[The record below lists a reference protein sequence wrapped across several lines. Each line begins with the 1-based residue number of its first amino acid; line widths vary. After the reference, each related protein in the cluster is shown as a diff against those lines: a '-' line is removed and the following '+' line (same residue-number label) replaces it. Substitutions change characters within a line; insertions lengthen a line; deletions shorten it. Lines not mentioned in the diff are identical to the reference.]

1 MSTQKNTI
9 VPSYILKKLIL
20 IYGFNNFKLQKI
32 KASYNGKFY
41 LVNTEWLNKYKDFYN
56 YDMLSNYFNKN
67 INFQNKYSSYEEFEK
82 DIENILKKINSIGLF
97 QKGNIFPSELSN
109 QIPFV
114 PKIKKYENN
123 VYYYEDFYIIN
134 EKIFNDICQ
143 DNDNPI
149 KCNYPKFYSKFYFD
163 FYFSSN
169 TIFCNNDQFEIGQI
183 NEKGL
188 FISQYHIKLD
198 NIKPEE
204 EIKIIMEKDLDNYFR
219 MRQYNKNEKKYLNVL
234 FKQGKIGIIFN
245 IIKYKEDN
253 NKNEDLESNNNK
265 KDENKMNNVLQQN
278 QGNFQQSNNNQQ
290 LFNNNNQSQNQ
301 FNQNNAQQN
310 IHNQNQYQ
318 QNYQYIQNQVINS
331 QNIFHQN
338 INNQIQN
345 QQMINNHNNQN
356 LNQNVNMQIQNQQM
370 LNNQNNQNIN
380 QNINQNVNMQ
390 IQNQQMLNNQN
401 NNNFQQNNCQNFY
414 NLNQFPQNVNNNQ
427 LNLNNQ
433 NQNNI
438 FYQQN
443 YNQSQNNFFNY
454 QQKMNNQNQFNQNL
468 QNVQNQQNLN
478 YNINICNQNNN
489 QLYNQQNN
497 YNQNNKISYNTQ
509 NNFNNQ
515 GQMSIP
521 RQSSQKV
528 ENTTKSSNT
537 QFDISKLTELKQL
550 PYVPLIGLNNI
561 GQTCFMNSV
570 LQCFSNL
577 YYISN
582 YFLNPKKKDII
593 NSNTITMLNS
603 KAPSLSIAYKEL
615 IDNLWKGKP
624 NNPYSPKN
632 FKKIIGELNVL
643 FKDENA
649 GDSKVFACFLVMQL
663 HTELNNIDNSLNS
676 SRNII
681 QQENKKIDPYN
692 QKEVFTYFVN
702 DFLINQNSIISQY
715 FYGMTES
722 KFECQLCKMK
732 RYQKGIMTPLYKYTY
747 ENFFFLEFPLDEVR
761 KYVFQQ
767 NNMRGINNGMN
778 YQNISEVNI
787 IDCFNYYQKQEQI
800 NGYCDKCGANNSQIC
815 FETKIYSLPIILM
828 IVFNRGKGLQF
839 KIKINFPQNLD
850 LTKIVLNNSQIYELQ
865 SVIKHFGDSSS
876 SGHFIAYCRAPIPN
890 FHNNWYCYN
899 DSIVVQAN
907 NWDDIVNNGD
917 TYILF
922 YQLKK
927 S

>member
-1 MSTQKNTI
+1 MSTQKNSI

-32 KASYNGKFY
+32 KESYNGKFY
-41 LVNTEWLNKYKDFYN
+41 LVNTEWLNKFKDFYN
-56 YDMLSNYFNKN
+56 YDILSNYFNKN
-67 INFQNKYSSYEEFEK
+67 IIFQKKYSNYEEFEK
-82 DIENILKKINSIGLF
+82 DIENILKEINSLGIL
-97 QKGNIFPSELSN
+97 QKGNIFPSELNS

-114 PKIKKYENN
+114 PKIKMYENN
-123 VYYYEDFYIIN
+123 IYYYEDFYIIN
-134 EKIFNDICQ
+134 EKIFNDLCQ

-149 KCNYPKFYSKFYFD
+149 KSNYPKFCSNFYFD

-169 TIFCNNDQFEIGQI
+169 IIFCNNDIFEIGKI

-198 NIKPEE
+198 DIKPET
-204 EIKIIMEKDLDNYFR
+204 EIKIIMEKDLENYFKI
-219 MRQYNKNEKKYLNVL
+219 RQYNKNDKKYLNIL
-234 FKQGKIGIIFN
+234 FNQGKIGIIFN
-245 IIKYKEDN
+245 IIQYKEDN
-253 NKNEDLESNNNK
+253 NKNKNEDLESNNNK
-265 KDENKMNNVLQQN
+265 KDENKMNNVYQQN
-278 QGNFQQSNNNQQ
+278 QGNFHQSNNNQQ
-290 LFNNNNQSQNQ
+290 LFNNNTQSQNP
-301 FNQNNAQQN
+301 FNQNNPQQN
-310 IHNQNQYQ
+310 IQNQNQYQ
-318 QNYQYIQNQVINS
+318 QNYQNIQNQIINS
-331 QNIFHQN
+331 QNIFHQNQN

-345 QQMINNHNNQN
+345 QQMINNQNNQN
-356 LNQNVNMQIQNQQM
+356 L
-370 LNNQNNQNIN
+370 
-380 QNINQNVNMQ
+380 NQNVNMQ

-401 NNNFQQNNCQNFY
+401 NNNFQQNNYQNFS
-414 NLNQFPQNVNNNQ
+414 NLNQFPPNVNNNQ
-427 LNLNNQ
+427 QNLNNQ

-454 QQKMNNQNQFNQNL
+454 QQKMNNQNQFNQNC
-468 QNVQNQQNLN
+468 QIVQNQQNLN
-478 YNINICNQNNN
+478 YYINNCNQNNN

-515 GQMSIP
+515 GQMNIP
-521 RQSSQKV
+521 RQSSQKAG
-528 ENTTKSSNT
+528 NTTKSTNT

-577 YYISN
+577 YYITN
-582 YFLNPKKKDII
+582 YFLNPKKKEII
-593 NSNTITMLNS
+593 NSNLITMLNT
-603 KAPSLSIAYKEL
+603 KAPSLSVAYKEL

-632 FKKIIGELNVL
+632 FKKIIGELNAL

-649 GDSKVFACFLVMQL
+649 GDSKDFACFLVMQL
-663 HTELNNIDNSLNS
+663 HSELNNIDNSLNS
-676 SRNII
+676 SNNLI

-747 ENFFFLEFPLDEVR
+747 ENFFFLEFPLEEVR

-778 YQNISEVNI
+778 YQNINEVNI

-800 NGYCDKCGANNSQIC
+800 NGYCDKCGAN
-815 FETKIYSLPIILM
+815 
-828 IVFNRGKGLQF
+828 
-839 KIKINFPQNLD
+839 NFPQNLD